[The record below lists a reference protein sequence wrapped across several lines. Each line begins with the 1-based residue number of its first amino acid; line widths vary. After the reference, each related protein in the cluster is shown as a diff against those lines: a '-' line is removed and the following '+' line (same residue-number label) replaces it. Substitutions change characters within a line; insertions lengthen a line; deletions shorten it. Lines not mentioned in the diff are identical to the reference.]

1 MADKAHTGQYRASGE
16 PYITHPL
23 EVARILA
30 NMRLDYQSIM
40 AAMLHDVIED
50 TGIDKAQINQEF
62 GGVVAS
68 LVDGVSK
75 LAQIKFENKAEAQAE
90 NLRKMMLAMSKDI
103 RVVLIKMADRL
114 HNMRTLGALSYDKQK
129 RIALDTLEI
138 YAPIANRLGMNAFRI
153 EFEDLGFAYLYPVRY
168 RILKEA
174 VKKARG
180 NRKEFIP
187 FIEESLK
194 NRFSQDG
201 LELKHISGREKH
213 LYSLYKKMRTK
224 DLSLSEIMDVYAL
237 RVVTDSIDKCYR
249 ALGIIHNL
257 YKPIHGR
264 FKDYIAMPKANGYQ
278 SLHSTVLGAHGLP
291 VEIQI
296 RTEAMDQM
304 AENGVAAHW
313 LYKSTNI
320 DTENAAEFRAKEWL
334 KEILEIQQSTGSSKE
349 FIKNVKIDLYPDLVY
364 IFTPAG
370 DIIPLPSGATVVD
383 FAYSVRVDIGNA
395 CVAAKIDRRLVPLST
410 RIYSGQTIEIIT
422 ATEGAHPNPDWLSF
436 VTTSKARNKIQDW
449 LKNKHLADSIVLGKR
464 LVERSLAVLSAS
476 LQALSAMQIEKV
488 VKELGMGT
496 EDELFAEVGLGR
508 QIAALVARRLIT
520 EQPEIILQDNILP
533 LVICGTEGMVLS
545 YAKCCW
551 PIPGDAILGLLSS
564 GRGIVVHRDTC
575 KNTCSLRKH
584 TEKYIFVQWVE
595 EVIGDF
601 SVELQVDVLNQRGVL
616 AIITSI
622 ISEANANIE
631 NVYVDERDSRH
642 NSLIFILQVK
652 NRLHLTKII
661 KLLRA
666 ISVVTKVAR
675 RKNAK
680 QDQPIK

>member
-23 EVARILA
+23 AVARILA

-75 LAQIKFENKAEAQAE
+75 LAQIKFENKAEAQAG

-194 NRFSQDG
+194 TRFSQDS
-201 LELKHISGREKH
+201 LELKHIAGREKH

-436 VTTSKARNKIQDW
+436 VTTSKARSKIQDW

-476 LQALSAMQIEKV
+476 LQTLSAMKIEKV

-584 TEKYIFVQWVE
+584 IEKYIFVQWVA

>member
-1 MADKAHTGQYRASGE
+1 VADKAHTGQYRASGE

-75 LAQIKFENKAEAQAE
+75 LAQIKFENKAEAQAG

-194 NRFSQDG
+194 TRFSQDS
-201 LELKHISGREKH
+201 LELKHIAGREKH

-296 RTEAMDQM
+296 RTEAMEQM
-304 AENGVAAHW
+304 AENGIAAHW

-436 VTTSKARNKIQDW
+436 VTTSKARSKIQDW

-584 TEKYIFVQWVE
+584 TEKYIFVQWVA

-661 KLLRA
+661 QLLRA

>member
-75 LAQIKFENKAEAQAE
+75 LAQIKFENKAEAQAG

-194 NRFSQDG
+194 TRFSQDS
-201 LELKHISGREKH
+201 LELKHIAGREKH

-249 ALGIIHNL
+249 ALGVIHNL

-278 SLHSTVLGAHGLP
+278 SLHSTVLGAHGIP

>member
-75 LAQIKFENKAEAQAE
+75 LAQIKFENKAEAQAG

-194 NRFSQDG
+194 TRFSQDS
-201 LELKHISGREKH
+201 LELKHIAGREKH

-278 SLHSTVLGAHGLP
+278 SLHSTVLGAHGIP

-584 TEKYIFVQWVE
+584 TEKYIFVQWVA